1 MFYYSVN
8 NNRTSNLISMKNRF
22 ILHLALILSISVAFS
37 QEHFSGITTSSRG
50 GLLNGY
56 YNPAELSNMNMKFDV
71 NLFNTSINFSNNK
84 LTFNDLLDS
93 ENLENKFF
101 SGTEAANVRLDALIL
116 GPGVAF
122 KNGNWTYAVSTLANI
137 KANIINVDTQLGDA
151 IQNGSLSNFISQTTI
166 SSIDNQRIN
175 AATWGEIDLSISR
188 KLIDIARHQINA
200 GATIKLLFPSAY
212 ANFSASNLQ
221 GTIRN
226 NLGDI
231 ELANA
236 SAQINLAYSGFLG
249 NDFNNTSNYANFFK
263 QGINGVAFDIGGTYR
278 FKEANSNKYIVSA
291 GLAVKN
297 IGGMSYKD
305 DSNTSIDYN
314 LNVGN
319 FPTLDL
325 NQFESASS
333 LSEIEEILSQPQN
346 AQFFQKTKTSA
357 SFKVK
362 LPTTIN
368 AYADFKLTSKFY
380 ATATINQKVTDDSES
395 DVTTTQNTYS
405 IIPRFVYRQLEIFAP
420 QASNEIS
427 GFTSGLGFKIYG
439 FYIGSSSIVTA
450 ALNNSKQADIYLGL
464 RFGI

>member
-1 MFYYSVN
+1 
-8 NNRTSNLISMKNRF
+8 MKNRF
-22 ILHLALILSISVAFS
+22 LLQITLILSISVAFS
-37 QEHFSGITTSSRG
+37 QEHFSGMTTSSRG

-71 NLFNTSINFSNNK
+71 SLFNTSINFSNNK
-84 LTFNDLLDS
+84 LTFNDLLDGS
-93 ENLENKFF
+93 DLEDKFF
-101 SGTEAANVRLDALIL
+101 SGTEAANVRIDALIL
-116 GPGVAF
+116 GPGLAY
-122 KNGNWTYAVSTLANI
+122 KNGNWTYAISTVANI
-137 KANIINVDTQLGDA
+137 KANIINVDTELGNA
-151 IQNGSLSNFISQTTI
+151 IQNGSLNNFISQSTI
-166 SSIDNQRIN
+166 SSIENQRLN
-175 AATWGEIDLSISR
+175 AATWGEIDLSLSR

-221 GTIRN
+221 GTIQN
-226 NLGDI
+226 NFGDI

-249 NDFNNTSNYANFFK
+249 NDFNNTSNYSNFFK

-278 FKEANSNKYIVSA
+278 FKEANSDKYIVSA
-291 GLAVKN
+291 GLAIKN

-333 LSEIEEILSQPQN
+333 LTEIEEILSQPQN
-346 AQFFQKTKTSA
+346 AQFFQKTKTSE

-395 DVTTTQNTYS
+395 DVTTAQNTYS

-420 QASNEIS
+420 QTSNEIS
-427 GFTSGLGFKIYG
+427 GFTSGFGLKIYG
-439 FYIGSSSIVTA
+439 FYVGSSSIVTA
-450 ALNNSKQADIYLGL
+450 ALNNSKQADIYLGFRL
-464 RFGI
+464 GI

>member
-1 MFYYSVN
+1 MKKLFLINILLVFSFSSV
-8 NNRTSNLISMKNRF
+8 
-22 ILHLALILSISVAFS
+22 FS
-37 QEHFSGITTSSRG
+37 QEHFLGITTSNRG

-71 NLFNTSINFSNNK
+71 NLFNTSVNFSNNK
-84 LTFNDLLDS
+84 LSFNDLLNGTD
-93 ENLENKFF
+93 LENKFF
-101 SGTEAANVRLDALIL
+101 TGTEAANVRIDALVI

-122 KNGNWTYAVSTLANI
+122 KNGNWTYAISTVANI
-137 KANIINVDTQLGDA
+137 KANIINVNTKLGEA
-151 IQNGSLSNFISQTTI
+151 IQNGSFSNFISQNSI
-166 SSIDNQRIN
+166 SSIENQRLN
-175 AATWGEIDLSISR
+175 AATWGEIDLSLSR

-221 GTIRN
+221 GTIQN
-226 NLGDI
+226 NFGDL

-249 NDFNNTSNYANFFK
+249 NDFNNTSNYSNFFK

-278 FKEANSNKYIVSA
+278 YKEANSNKYIVSA

-297 IGGMSYKD
+297 IGSMSYKD
-305 DSNTSIDYN
+305 DTNTSIDYN

-325 NQFESASS
+325 NQFESAGS
-333 LSEIEEILSQPQN
+333 LTEIEAILSQPQN
-346 AQFFQKTKTSA
+346 AQFFQKTKTTEA
-357 SFKVK
+357 FKVK

-368 AYADFKLTSKFY
+368 AYADFKVTSKFY
-380 ATATINQKVTDDSES
+380 ATATINQKVMDDSENN
-395 DVTTTQNTYS
+395 VTTTQNTYS
-405 IIPRFVYRQLEIFAP
+405 IIPRFVFHQFEMYAP
-420 QASNEIS
+420 QTSNEIS
-427 GFTSGLGFKIYG
+427 GFTSGFGLKIYG
-439 FYIGSSSIVTA
+439 FYMGSSSIVTA
-450 ALNNSKQADIYLGL
+450 ILNNSKQADIYLGF